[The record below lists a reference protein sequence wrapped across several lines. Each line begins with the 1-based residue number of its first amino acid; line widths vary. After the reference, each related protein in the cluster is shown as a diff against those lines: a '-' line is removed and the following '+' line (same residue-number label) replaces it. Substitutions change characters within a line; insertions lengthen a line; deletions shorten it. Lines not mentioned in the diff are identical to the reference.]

1 MEELAVDGQH
11 VVNYVLM
18 WMCDIFS
25 RGHGIAYKFVSIA
38 VVSTLNTGFMDR
50 YDYNGQ
56 VTLYLKPSQSTANE
70 PMLCITVGLP
80 LIKHKITIC

>member
-1 MEELAVDGQH
+1 MEEELTVDCQH

-18 WMCDIFS
+18 RMCDIFS

-50 YDYNGQ
+50 
-56 VTLYLKPSQSTANE
+56 
-70 PMLCITVGLP
+70 
-80 LIKHKITIC
+80 